1 MTKGIKRIVIVGG
14 VAVVI
19 ALLLV
24 IVMVVFPK
32 QQVEPTNTDE
42 PTEEPAV
49 YIIKEDG
56 NDLRSMHWFWNNGEE
71 LDVQF
76 VRDEKGKLH
85 YEVTPEAYY
94 FEWNTSKFR
103 SMMFT
108 LSTLTSMGTVETDPK
123 DLSIYGLDHP
133 YFRIRMEYS
142 DKTLELSLGNPTI
155 DKYAYAMVTG
165 DNTVYMVGSYLGGL
179 IARDIVEYR
188 QIDSFPVYDGD
199 EIYEKINYV
208 YIEKRDGTPIEIV
221 ADPTYDMEGNKAMSN
236 YMLLQPVLS
245 SAVDM
250 NIRENVLDKVAT
262 IAFSRV
268 YGDIEADRL
277 ADFGLDRPARV
288 RLQDVEGNT
297 SDIMVGSTDSNVY
310 FCAITKQYED
320 FKAGAIDKLTVLEYR
335 NSGFEPIDIDYMTL
349 VNRTIWVQEIHTV
362 RTIEYEYEGNV
373 RRVDF
378 TFEDYIT
385 DANTEAVHVFGA
397 LDGKDLGE
405 QNTKRLYARTLNLR
419 EIGTVSDDVALGEA
433 EITVRLKLVDGGQRE
448 LKLYRLNDRQY
459 CAVVDGQQRYYVYR
473 TNVRNI
479 TEAIARLDDDRDLAL
494 LYDT

>member
-123 DLSIYGLDHP
+123 DLSVYGLDHP

-245 SAVDM
+245 SAV
-250 NIRENVLDKVAT
+250 
-262 IAFSRV
+262 
-268 YGDIEADRL
+268 
-277 ADFGLDRPARV
+277 
-288 RLQDVEGNT
+288 
-297 SDIMVGSTDSNVY
+297 
-310 FCAITKQYED
+310 
-320 FKAGAIDKLTVLEYR
+320 
-335 NSGFEPIDIDYMTL
+335 
-349 VNRTIWVQEIHTV
+349 
-362 RTIEYEYEGNV
+362 
-373 RRVDF
+373 
-378 TFEDYIT
+378 
-385 DANTEAVHVFGA
+385 
-397 LDGKDLGE
+397 
-405 QNTKRLYARTLNLR
+405 
-419 EIGTVSDDVALGEA
+419 
-433 EITVRLKLVDGGQRE
+433 
-448 LKLYRLNDRQY
+448 
-459 CAVVDGQQRYYVYR
+459 
-473 TNVRNI
+473 
-479 TEAIARLDDDRDLAL
+479 
-494 LYDT
+494 